1 MWREWRLCISILYC
15 FERDVVRNIE
25 NIIIENDDLGLIPKR
40 SFYGLYSLKK
50 VDLNKIFY
58 ISAGAFCGRRLLN
71 DIDLKSVRSIGQ
83 SAFENCIALKTIDLS
98 KVTEIGENAFK
109 GCTGLATVTLPTDAG
124 KAKKFKEAICYQTW
138 KKPGD
143 GIKPRTIN
151 FINDPD
157 PAE

>member
-1 MWREWRLCISILYC
+1 MYC

-98 KVTEIGENAFK
+98 KVTEIAKYVFK
-109 GCTGLATVTLPTDAG
+109 SCTGLATVTLPKNEKAADIKRIICKQTG
-124 KAKKFKEAICYQTW
+124 KES
-138 KKPGD
+138 G
-143 GIKPRTIN
+143 GGGIN